1 MTISLYS
8 RYTCCKYEVY
18 VKRKDLWNMPTMF
31 DRLEAIVER
40 FREIDNLLAQ
50 PDIASNHELIQELSK
65 EKASIESIVKLYA
78 EYQDISRQKIDAD
91 TIIGESD
98 DADITTLAEEERE
111 NLVKLQSQLEQDIL
125 ASLISKDPND
135 DKDVIVEIRAG
146 AGGEEA
152 ALFAEELYRM
162 YARYAQNKSWR
173 VDIIDGN
180 ATGIGGFKEIVFEV
194 RGNGA
199 FSRLKHESGVHRV
212 QRIPATETGGRIHTS
227 TATVAVLPEAEEVDI
242 DVDPN
247 DLRIDI
253 FHSGG
258 HGGQNV
264 QKVATAVRITHIPS
278 GIVATCQ
285 DERSQLKNK
294 QRAMG
299 VLRARLLDVE
309 TTKKQAEL
317 AADRRS
323 QVGTGDRSEKVRTYN
338 YPQNRVTDHRISVT
352 SHNLD
357 RVLSGEIDDFIDNLS
372 AQEQAKKLQDALK

>member
-1 MTISLYS
+1 
-8 RYTCCKYEVY
+8 
-18 VKRKDLWNMPTMF
+18 MPTMF

-65 EKASIESIVKLYA
+65 ERSSIESIVALYDR
-78 EYQDISRQKIDAD
+78 YQDVTRQKIDAD
-91 TIIGESD
+91 TIIKESD
-98 DADITTLAEEERE
+98 DDEITAMAEEERL
-111 NLVKLQSQLEQDIL
+111 NLVRSQNELEQHIL
-125 ASLISKDPND
+125 TSLISKDPND
-135 DKDVIVEIRAG
+135 EKDVIVEIRAG

-152 ALFAEELYRM
+152 ALFAEDLYRM
-162 YARYAQNKSWR
+162 YARYAQNKSWS

-180 ATGIGGFKEIVFEV
+180 TT
-194 RGNGA
+194 
-199 FSRLKHESGVHRV
+199 
-212 QRIPATETGGRIHTS
+212 IPATETGGRIHTS

-242 DVDPN
+242 EVDPN

-357 RVLSGEIDDFIDNLS
+357 RILAGEIDDFIDNLS

>member
-1 MTISLYS
+1 
-8 RYTCCKYEVY
+8 
-18 VKRKDLWNMPTMF
+18 MPTMF

-65 EKASIESIVKLYA
+65 ERSSIESIVALYDR
-78 EYQDISRQKIDAD
+78 YQDVTRQKIDAD
-91 TIIGESD
+91 TIIKESD
-98 DADITTLAEEERE
+98 DDEITAMAEEERL
-111 NLVKLQSQLEQDIL
+111 NLVRSQNELEQHIL
-125 ASLISKDPND
+125 TSLISKDPND
-135 DKDVIVEIRAG
+135 EKDVIVEIRAG

-152 ALFAEELYRM
+152 ALFAEDLYRM
-162 YARYAQNKSWR
+162 YARYAQNKSWS

-180 ATGIGGFKEIVFEV
+180 TTGIGGFKEIVFEV
-194 RGNGA
+194 RGIGA

-242 DVDPN
+242 EVEPN

-357 RVLSGEIDDFIDNLS
+357 RILAGEIDDFIDNLS

>member
-1 MTISLYS
+1 
-8 RYTCCKYEVY
+8 
-18 VKRKDLWNMPTMF
+18 MPTMF

-40 FREIDNLLAQ
+40 FREIDNLLSQ

-65 EKASIESIVKLYA
+65 ERASIESIVKLYA
-78 EYQDISRQKIDAD
+78 EHQEISRQKMD
-91 TIIGESD
+91 TDVIIKESND
-98 DADITTLAEEERE
+98 NDITALAEEERE
-111 NLVKLQSQLEQDIL
+111 NLVKLQTQLEQNIL
-125 ASLISKDPND
+125 TLLISKDPND

-162 YARYAQNKSWR
+162 YARYAQNKSWK

-180 ATGIGGFKEIVFEV
+180 TTGIGGFKEIVFEV
-194 RGNGA
+194 RGSGA

-299 VLRARLLDVE
+299 VLRARLLDIE
-309 TTKKQAEL
+309 TTRKQAEL

-338 YPQNRVTDHRISVT
+338 YPQNRVTDHRISIT

-357 RVLSGEIDDFIDNLS
+357 RVLSGEIDEFIDNLS

>member
-1 MTISLYS
+1 
-8 RYTCCKYEVY
+8 
-18 VKRKDLWNMPTMF
+18 MPTMF

-65 EKASIESIVKLYA
+65 ERSSIESIVKLYA

-98 DADITTLAEEERE
+98 DDDITTLAEEERE
-111 NLVKLQSQLEQDIL
+111 NLVRAQSQLEQDIL

-162 YARYAQNKSWR
+162 YARYAQNKSWK

-194 RGNGA
+194 RGSGA

-309 TTKKQAEL
+309 TTRKQAEL

>member
-1 MTISLYS
+1 
-8 RYTCCKYEVY
+8 
-18 VKRKDLWNMPTMF
+18 MPTMF

-65 EKASIESIVKLYA
+65 ERSSIESIVALYDR
-78 EYQDISRQKIDAD
+78 YQDVTRQKIDAD
-91 TIIGESD
+91 TIIKESD
-98 DADITTLAEEERE
+98 DDEITAMAEEERL
-111 NLVKLQSQLEQDIL
+111 NLVRSQNELEQHIL
-125 ASLISKDPND
+125 TSLISKDPND
-135 DKDVIVEIRAG
+135 EKDVIVEIRAG

-152 ALFAEELYRM
+152 ALFAEDLYRM
-162 YARYAQNKSWR
+162 YARYAQNKSWS

-180 ATGIGGFKEIVFEV
+180 TTGIGGFKEIVFEV
-194 RGNGA
+194 RGIGA

-242 DVDPN
+242 EVDPN

-264 QKVATAVRITHIPS
+264 QKVATAVRITQIPS

-357 RVLSGEIDDFIDNLS
+357 RILAGEIDDFIDNLS

>member
-1 MTISLYS
+1 
-8 RYTCCKYEVY
+8 
-18 VKRKDLWNMPTMF
+18 MPTMF

-65 EKASIESIVKLYA
+65 ERSSIESIVALYDR
-78 EYQDISRQKIDAD
+78 YQDVTRQKIDAD
-91 TIIGESD
+91 TIIKESD
-98 DADITTLAEEERE
+98 DDEITAMAEEERL
-111 NLVKLQSQLEQDIL
+111 NLVRSQNELEQHIL
-125 ASLISKDPND
+125 TSLISKDPND
-135 DKDVIVEIRAG
+135 EKDVIVEIRAG

-152 ALFAEELYRM
+152 ALFAEDLYRM
-162 YARYAQNKSWR
+162 YARYAQNKSWS

-180 ATGIGGFKEIVFEV
+180 TTGIGGFKEIVFEV
-194 RGNGA
+194 IGIGA
-199 FSRLKHESGVHRV
+199 YSRLKNESGLHRV

-242 DVDPN
+242 EVDPN

-253 FHSGG
+253 FHSGV

-357 RVLSGEIDDFIDNLS
+357 RILAGEIDDFIDNLS

>member
-1 MTISLYS
+1 
-8 RYTCCKYEVY
+8 
-18 VKRKDLWNMPTMF
+18 MPTMF

-65 EKASIESIVKLYA
+65 ERSSIESIVALYDR
-78 EYQDISRQKIDAD
+78 YQDITRQKIDAD
-91 TIIGESD
+91 TIIKESD
-98 DADITTLAEEERE
+98 DDEITAMAEEERL
-111 NLVKLQSQLEQDIL
+111 NLVRSQNELEQHIL
-125 ASLISKDPND
+125 TSLISKDPND
-135 DKDVIVEIRAG
+135 EKDVIVEIRAG

-152 ALFAEELYRM
+152 ALFAEDLYRM
-162 YARYAQNKSWR
+162 YARYAQNKSWS

-180 ATGIGGFKEIVFEV
+180 TTGIGGFKEIVFEV
-194 RGNGA
+194 RGIGA

-242 DVDPN
+242 AVDPN

-357 RVLSGEIDDFIDNLS
+357 RILAGEIDDFIDNLS

>member
-1 MTISLYS
+1 
-8 RYTCCKYEVY
+8 
-18 VKRKDLWNMPTMF
+18 MPTMF

-65 EKASIESIVKLYA
+65 ERSSIESIVALYDR
-78 EYQDISRQKIDAD
+78 YQDVTRQKIDAD
-91 TIIGESD
+91 TIIKESD
-98 DADITTLAEEERE
+98 DDEITAMAEEERL
-111 NLVKLQSQLEQDIL
+111 NLVRSQNELEQHIL
-125 ASLISKDPND
+125 TSLISKDPND
-135 DKDVIVEIRAG
+135 EKDVIVEIRAG

-152 ALFAEELYRM
+152 ALFAEDLYRM
-162 YARYAQNKSWR
+162 YARYAQNKSWS

-180 ATGIGGFKEIVFEV
+180 TTGIGGFKEIVFEV
-194 RGNGA
+194 RGIGA

-242 DVDPN
+242 EVDPN

-285 DERSQLKNK
+285 DERSQLKNN

-357 RVLSGEIDDFIDNLS
+357 RILAGEIDDFIDNLS

>member
-1 MTISLYS
+1 M
-8 RYTCCKYEVY
+8 
-18 VKRKDLWNMPTMF
+18 
-31 DRLEAIVER
+31 
-40 FREIDNLLAQ
+40 
-50 PDIASNHELIQELSK
+50 
-65 EKASIESIVKLYA
+65 
-78 EYQDISRQKIDAD
+78 
-91 TIIGESD
+91 
-98 DADITTLAEEERE
+98 
-111 NLVKLQSQLEQDIL
+111 
-125 ASLISKDPND
+125 
-135 DKDVIVEIRAG
+135 
-146 AGGEEA
+146 
-152 ALFAEELYRM
+152 
-162 YARYAQNKSWR
+162 
-173 VDIIDGN
+173 
-180 ATGIGGFKEIVFEV
+180 
-194 RGNGA
+194 
-199 FSRLKHESGVHRV
+199 
-212 QRIPATETGGRIHTS
+212 
-227 TATVAVLPEAEEVDI
+227 PEAEEVDI
-242 DVDPN
+242 EVDPN

-357 RVLSGEIDDFIDNLS
+357 RILAGEIDDFIDNLS

>member
-1 MTISLYS
+1 
-8 RYTCCKYEVY
+8 
-18 VKRKDLWNMPTMF
+18 MPTMF

-65 EKASIESIVKLYA
+65 ERSSIESIVALYDR
-78 EYQDISRQKIDAD
+78 YQDITRQKIDAD
-91 TIIGESD
+91 TIIKESD
-98 DADITTLAEEERE
+98 DDEITAMAEEERL
-111 NLVKLQSQLEQDIL
+111 NLVRSQNELEQHIL
-125 ASLISKDPND
+125 TSLISKDPND
-135 DKDVIVEIRAG
+135 EKDVIVEIRAG

-152 ALFAEELYRM
+152 ALFAEDLYRM
-162 YARYAQNKSWR
+162 YARYAQNKSWS

-180 ATGIGGFKEIVFEV
+180 TTGIGGFKEIVFEV
-194 RGNGA
+194 RGIGA

-242 DVDPN
+242 EVDPN

-357 RVLSGEIDDFIDNLS
+357 RILAGEIDDFIDNLS

>member
-1 MTISLYS
+1 
-8 RYTCCKYEVY
+8 
-18 VKRKDLWNMPTMF
+18 MPTMF

-65 EKASIESIVKLYA
+65 ERSSIESIVALYDR
-78 EYQDISRQKIDAD
+78 YQDVTRQKIDAD
-91 TIIGESD
+91 TIIKESD
-98 DADITTLAEEERE
+98 DDEITAMAEEERL
-111 NLVKLQSQLEQDIL
+111 NLVRSQNELEQHIL
-125 ASLISKDPND
+125 TSLISKDPND
-135 DKDVIVEIRAG
+135 EKDVIVEIRAG

-152 ALFAEELYRM
+152 ALFAEDLYRM
-162 YARYAQNKSWR
+162 YARYAQNKSWS

-180 ATGIGGFKEIVFEV
+180 TTGIGGFKEIVFEV
-194 RGNGA
+194 RGIGA

-242 DVDPN
+242 EVDPN

-317 AADRRS
+317 ASDRRS

-357 RVLSGEIDDFIDNLS
+357 RILAGEIDDFIDNLS

>member
-1 MTISLYS
+1 
-8 RYTCCKYEVY
+8 
-18 VKRKDLWNMPTMF
+18 MF

-65 EKASIESIVKLYA
+65 ERSSIESIVALYDR
-78 EYQDISRQKIDAD
+78 YQDVTRQKIDAD
-91 TIIGESD
+91 TIIKESD
-98 DADITTLAEEERE
+98 DDEITAMAEEERL
-111 NLVKLQSQLEQDIL
+111 NLVRSQNELEQHIL
-125 ASLISKDPND
+125 TSLISKDPND
-135 DKDVIVEIRAG
+135 EKDVIVEIRAG

-152 ALFAEELYRM
+152 ALFAEDLYRM
-162 YARYAQNKSWR
+162 YARYAQNKSWS

-180 ATGIGGFKEIVFEV
+180 TTGIGGFKEIVFEV
-194 RGNGA
+194 RGIGA

-242 DVDPN
+242 EVDPN

-357 RVLSGEIDDFIDNLS
+357 RILAGEIDDFIDNLS

>member
-1 MTISLYS
+1 
-8 RYTCCKYEVY
+8 
-18 VKRKDLWNMPTMF
+18 MPTMF

-65 EKASIESIVKLYA
+65 ERSSIESIVALYDR
-78 EYQDISRQKIDAD
+78 YQDVTRQKIDAD
-91 TIIGESD
+91 TIIKESD
-98 DADITTLAEEERE
+98 DDEITAMAEEERL
-111 NLVKLQSQLEQDIL
+111 NLVRSQNELEQHIL
-125 ASLISKDPND
+125 TSLISKDPND
-135 DKDVIVEIRAG
+135 EKDVIVEIRAG

-152 ALFAEELYRM
+152 ALFAEDLYRM
-162 YARYAQNKSWR
+162 YARYAQNKSWS

-180 ATGIGGFKEIVFEV
+180 TTGIGGFKEIVFEV
-194 RGNGA
+194 RGIGA

-242 DVDPN
+242 EVDPN

-357 RVLSGEIDDFIDNLS
+357 RILAGEIDDFIDNLS

>member
-1 MTISLYS
+1 
-8 RYTCCKYEVY
+8 
-18 VKRKDLWNMPTMF
+18 MPTMF

-65 EKASIESIVKLYA
+65 ERSSIESIVALYDR
-78 EYQDISRQKIDAD
+78 YQDVTRQKIDAD
-91 TIIGESD
+91 TIIKESD
-98 DADITTLAEEERE
+98 DDEITAMAEEERL
-111 NLVKLQSQLEQDIL
+111 NLVRSQNELEQHIL
-125 ASLISKDPND
+125 TSLISKDPND
-135 DKDVIVEIRAG
+135 EKDVIVEIRAG

-152 ALFAEELYRM
+152 ALFAEDLYRM
-162 YARYAQNKSWR
+162 YARYAQNKSWS

-180 ATGIGGFKEIVFEV
+180 TTGIGGFKEIVFEV
-194 RGNGA
+194 RGIGA

-242 DVDPN
+242 EVDPN

-294 QRAMG
+294 QSAMG

-357 RVLSGEIDDFIDNLS
+357 RILAGEIDDFIDNLS